1 VVIFGARLVLTV
13 AGSALGTRLAGS
25 DSEVRSKTWKGLVSQ
40 GGVSLGLL
48 LILADEFPSLGED
61 VVALGMA
68 VVIGNILA
76 GPILLKSALVGSAE
90 DA

>member
-1 VVIFGARLVLTV
+1 
-13 AGSALGTRLAGS
+13 
-25 DSEVRSKTWKGLVSQ
+25 
-40 GGVSLGLL
+40 VSLGLL